1 MLFLA
6 LSFISHSKAQTI
18 DYVTGNLIN
27 FSGSPTS
34 TTSNWNNGVYVNGLT
49 CWHPDEP
56 GNCGPYPNVQTN
68 GNINFSYGRIDLNQ
82 VINVANAVA
91 GANGPVNVTGFNF
104 SFRAKNGNGWD
115 DARVDQLNAYVQLY
129 GPNRSLLEN
138 YNYDLNRK
146 FDWTNFSYTE
156 KFATPHPVSS
166 VVTAQAGF
174 IGKDN
179 NGWAGPYGPEITNVS
194 FSLKYSVN
202 PCATNPGYMPSCPG
216 FNNVITSSNLVP
228 NPGAAASWGNGINN
242 SFAIQTALQNSGS
255 GLIVHGFD
263 YGYRVNATTSY
274 CEAEFIICW
283 SWHNGGSVRV
293 NAGITNAK
301 GQTIY
306 SASRNYNESGY
317 SNENF
322 HFRFPMSTN
331 QMLLGNFNF
340 TASTNGDAW
349 VGNMYSRMVYSQDP
363 CVSNPNYSP
372 SCINKVPATYTAPSI
387 TGSSTSKELA
397 STGAVST
404 NVGGVQLSST
414 GVISA
419 PDNIPQTIKDNQ
431 SAAQQSQAAA
441 TSGQA
446 AVGSTTQQQQASKNS
461 PNLSALL
468 NVINQTQAADKA
480 AQSLAV
486 QNASRALAAS
496 VAQSQE
502 QAMSTLATLNAMSA
516 ASVQAAPDTSSTPQ
530 VSMRPISQS
539 TSVVQLQAPAAP
551 STLQS
556 LMSVVRQSNETTV
569 LQTQSQPTYQPPVNN
584 DSASAP
590 VTTYQ
595 PVASLTM
602 PTLTVQ
608 DQITTYQEPV
618 NKLSQFALI
627 APTTRVYLGQMADTQ
642 PVTSSIPLPTFTN
655 TEPTNFTFRSETKTV
670 ESDVPAIT
678 IASMSRGTSVT
689 EMAETRANIET
700 ALNESSTETVKK
712 NVQPND
718 LAGGVDIAALAT
730 QPKGFDV
737 YASTILKDGAFYAPK
752 DIYGNQ
758 KTIDNARALRQMSS
772 DRLHQELI
780 DLQYRR

>member
-18 DYVTGNLIN
+18 DYATGNLIN

-49 CWHPDEP
+49 CWHPNEP

-91 GANGPVNVTGFNF
+91 GATGPVNVTGFNF

-129 GPNRSLLEN
+129 GPNRTLLEN

-156 KFATPHPVSS
+156 KFVTPHPVAS

-228 NPGAAASWGNGINN
+228 NPGGAASWGNGINN

-255 GLIVHGFD
+255 GLVVHGFD
-263 YGYRVNATTSY
+263 YGYRVNATSTY

-283 SWHNGGSVRV
+283 AWHNGGSVQV

-306 SASRNYNESGY
+306 SASRNYNESGF

-322 HFRFPMSTN
+322 HFRFPTSTN

-372 SCINKVPATYTAPSI
+372 SCINKVPATYTAPSVI
-387 TGSSTSKELA
+387 GSSTSKELA

-404 NVGGVQLSST
+404 NVGGVQLSAT

-431 SAAQQSQAAA
+431 AVAQQSQNAA
-441 TSGQA
+441 TSSQA

-502 QAMSTLATLNAMSA
+502 QAMSTVATLNAMSA
-516 ASVQAAPDTSSTPQ
+516 ASVQTAQDTSAPVQVAMRTPA
-530 VSMRPISQS
+530 QS
-539 TSVVQLQAPAAP
+539 TSAVQLQAPTTV
-551 STLQS
+551 TLQS
-556 LMSVVRQSNETTV
+556 LMTVSRQSNETT
-569 LQTQSQPTYQPPVNN
+569 TSQSQSQQTYQPQVNN
-584 DSASAP
+584 DSASTP

-595 PVASLTM
+595 SITSVNMSP
-602 PTLTVQ
+602 PPVQ
-608 DQITTYQEPV
+608 DQLPTYQEPV
-618 NKLSQFALI
+618 NKISQFALTV
-627 APTTRVYLGQMADTQ
+627 PTTRVYLGQMADTQ
-642 PVTSSIPLPTFTN
+642 QSVSIPLPTLTST
-655 TEPTNFTFRSETKTV
+655 TEPTSFSFRAESKNV
-670 ESDVPAIT
+670 ESDVPIIT
-678 IASMSRGTSVT
+678 IASMIRGTSVT
-689 EMAETRANIET
+689 EMAETRANIE
-700 ALNESSTETVKK
+700 AAQNEQSTETVKK
-712 NVQPND
+712 NVQSND

-730 QPKGFDV
+730 QPKGFDI
-737 YASTILKDGAFYAPK
+737 YAAIILKDSAFYVPK

-758 KTIDNARALRQMSS
+758 KTIDNARALRSLSS